1 MPALEK
7 LKNQLPSNVQFV
19 SICLDGEASPDTAK
33 EILSKQGL
41 TVKTLVPSDSL
52 NEGLLQYVSG
62 TPTTVFF
69 DKNGKQIGDPKVGAF
84 STHDTDAIAELY
96 MNEVNSRLKKLS

>member
-1 MPALEK
+1 MRSSRISF
-7 LKNQLPSNVQFV
+7 LPTYSLYLFV
-19 SICLDGEASPDTAK
+19 STGKLHQIQQK

-41 TVKTLVPSDSL
+41 TAKTLVPSDSL

-84 STHDTDAIAELY
+84 STHDTDAITELY
-96 MNEVNSRLKKLS
+96 MKEVNSRLKKLS